1 MRMQLSCL
9 ILALLAFAACTD
21 ESDELNS
28 GTHGVVVNNRIA
40 SNRIAANR
48 IAANR
53 IAANRIAANRIAA
66 NRFEANIESMGELLE
81 SAEGQELLAF
91 LISCALP
98 EGESLVAPDL
108 SFPGAP
114 DIEFFGEIGVAPDW
128 ATEPLDA
135 NGRRWVTAC
144 ILSRVND
151 NGVSVEISIRG
162 PNAALA
168 STPGELATWSVEEGA
183 FYGDIFGAL
192 NKPLEWY
199 ACRGADQA
207 AGETG
212 GLNDRD
218 CTEPNPANPGHT
230 MCGFIYAGDCADF
243 AAPKNKYA
251 CEAYSDD
258 GYYENCETKARPNF
272 NHLHGKTKSNKGY
285 RQVITTFL
293 QP

>member
-1 MRMQLSCL
+1 MGHMRMQLTGL
-9 ILALLAFAACTD
+9 ILASLAFAACTD
-21 ESDELNS
+21 ESDDLSS
-28 GTHGVVVNNRIA
+28 GTHGVITNNRIA
-40 SNRIAANR
+40 SNR

-66 NRFEANIESMGELLE
+66 NRFEANIESMGELLD
-81 SAEGQELLAF
+81 SPGGQELLAF

-98 EGESLVAPDL
+98 EGEVLVAPDPL
-108 SFPGAP
+108 GGP
-114 DIEFFGEIGVAPDW
+114 DIEFYGEVGVAPEW
-128 ATEPLDA
+128 ATEPLDVV
-135 NGRRWVTAC
+135 GRRWVTAC

-162 PNAALA
+162 PNAALV
-168 STPGELATWSVEEGA
+168 STPGELAAWTVEEGA
-183 FYGDIFGAL
+183 FYGDIFGPL

-199 ACRGADQA
+199 ACRGAAQA

-218 CTEPNPANPGHT
+218 CTEPDPADTGHT
-230 MCGFIYAGDCADF
+230 LCGFNYAGDCADF
-243 AAPKNKYA
+243 AAPRNKYA
-251 CEAYSDD
+251 CESYSPN

-272 NHLHGKTKSNKGY
+272 NRLHGQMKSNKGY
-285 RQVITTFL
+285 REVVTTFL